1 MLEDK
6 ALGYL
11 DIRLQDVKM
20 VVPSEDRMSKDV
32 ELHEYGKESEDKDV
46 DRIPEV
52 HTMPSISNMTET
64 EWIEDNI
71 GERSV
76 RRGGMGRPEC
86 TLK

>member
-6 ALGYL
+6 ALGNL

-46 DRIPEV
+46 DRIPDAV
-52 HTMPSISNMTET
+52 KM
-64 EWIEDNI
+64 
-71 GERSV
+71 R
-76 RRGGMGRPEC
+76 
-86 TLK
+86 

>member
-1 MLEDK
+1 M
-6 ALGYL
+6 
-11 DIRLQDVKM
+11 
-20 VVPSEDRMSKDV
+20 

-52 HTMPSISNMTET
+52 HTMPSIRNQTET

-86 TLK
+86 TLKWAEE